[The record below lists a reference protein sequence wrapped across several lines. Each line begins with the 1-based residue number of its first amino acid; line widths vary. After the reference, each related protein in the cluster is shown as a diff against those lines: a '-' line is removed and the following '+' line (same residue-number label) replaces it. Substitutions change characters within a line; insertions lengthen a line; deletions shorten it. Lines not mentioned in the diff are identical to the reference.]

1 MMHSVVTVVF
11 IVIGMTTLV
20 FPGSRCQ
27 DLVFMEETPFYY
39 NFTEVAELGVQ
50 TLLSS
55 GTGDADSAE
64 VFLDGISRGN
74 TRNNAGIQ
82 PLVGTTLPCELGTN
96 PGKEHSISVLNEFG
110 GVASFVLGINFPKIN
125 TTNDLVPVS
134 GTSPFVETR
143 VFVDVPLGVDT
154 MRILFNY
161 TRDTSIST
169 QVDVFLG
176 CPPNNSASSDYSTLV
191 PATAGSETI
200 LEVDTTTSVPPLQTG
215 ELYTIGIAI
224 PRLFVM
230 EVGTCFSSG
239 CIPQPLPVSS
249 NQTSSTVT
257 ASSGT
262 MGGGGGGGADA
273 LSSSAPSDFN
283 GRHCLALFVAF
294 IYFVAMADYGPGR

>member
-1 MMHSVVTVVF
+1 MRMSVVVAG
-11 IVIGMTTLV
+11 IIALV
-20 FPGSRCQ
+20 FPVSHCQ

-39 NFTEVAELGVQ
+39 NFTELAELGVQ
-50 TLLSS
+50 TLLSA

-74 TRNNAGIQ
+74 TRNNGGIQ
-82 PLVGTTLPCELGTN
+82 PLVGTIFPCELGTN

-110 GVASFVLGINFPKIN
+110 GVASFVLGLNFPKIN
-125 TTNDLVPVS
+125 TTNDLVAVS

-143 VFVDVPLGVDT
+143 VFVDVPLGVDR

-191 PATAGSETI
+191 PPTAGSETI
-200 LEVDTTTSVPPLQTG
+200 LEVDTATSVPPLQTG

-230 EVGTCFSSG
+230 EVGTCFTSG
-239 CIPQPLPVSS
+239 CIPQPLPGNE
-249 NQTSSTVT
+249 NQTSSTDT

-262 MGGGGGGGADA
+262 VGGGGGGAGA
-273 LSSSAPSDFN
+273 LSSPSSSNFD
-283 GRHCLALFVAF
+283 GRHCLILFVAF
-294 IYFVAMADYGPGR
+294 IYFAAMADYGPDR